1 MLEVLLS
8 LDTTLLQWMLAWA
21 QPPWLTE
28 LFITLSTPGVNPAI
42 WIMGALLVG
51 ICRPA
56 LRMGSWQV
64 VLAVLVT
71 VLVVDSVI
79 KPLVG
84 RDRPAQRNPSIQ
96 ATVITP
102 DSPSFPSGHAAAAAA
117 GASALSRL
125 LPRAR
130 IALWFVAILVGWSR
144 LALGVHYPL
153 DVIGGLLVGLCCSA
167 FVLGGTVW
175 YSRDP
180 SKRIPT
186 GPR

>member
-8 LDTTLLQWMLAWA
+8 LDATLLEWMFTWS
-21 QPPWLTE
+21 QPPWLTT
-28 LFITLSTPGVNPAI
+28 LFIWLSTPGVNPAI
-42 WIMGALLVG
+42 WIMLALLVG

-64 VLAVLVT
+64 VLAVLIT
-71 VLVVDSVI
+71 VLVVDGVI
-79 KPLVG
+79 KPLVA

-96 ATVITP
+96 ATVTTP
-102 DSPSFPSGHAAAAAA
+102 DSLSFPSGHAASAAA
-117 GASALSRL
+117 GAYALSRL

-153 DVIGGLLVGLCCSA
+153 DVLGGILFGLCCSA

>member
-8 LDTTLLQWMLAWA
+8 LDATLLQRMLAWP

-42 WIMGALLVG
+42 WIMLALLVG
-51 ICRPA
+51 ICRPS
-56 LRMGSWQV
+56 LRMGAWQV
-64 VLAVLVT
+64 VLAVLVAA
-71 VLVVDSVI
+71 LVVDGVI
-79 KPLVG
+79 KPLVA
-84 RDRPAQRNPSIQ
+84 RYRPDQRNPSIQ
-96 ATVITP
+96 TTVTTP
-102 DSPSFPSGHAAAAAA
+102 ESPSFPSGHAASAAA
-117 GASALSRL
+117 GAYALSRL

-144 LALGVHYPL
+144 LTLGVHYPL
-153 DVIGGLLVGLCCSA
+153 DVIAGILVGLCCSA